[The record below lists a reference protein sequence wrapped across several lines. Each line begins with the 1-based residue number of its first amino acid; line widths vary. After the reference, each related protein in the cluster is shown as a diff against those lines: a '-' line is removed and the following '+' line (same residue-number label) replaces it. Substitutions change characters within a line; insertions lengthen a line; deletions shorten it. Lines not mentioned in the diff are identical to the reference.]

1 MSAHVPLADRQLARD
16 TVAEL
21 QSIIDRIRT
30 GQVPRWVLIGIAS
43 HLATAA
49 RIVHGVNREH
59 DCGTSKCVVTIHD
72 CIESGCIGEKAA
84 QP

>member
-16 TVAEL
+16 TVVEL
-21 QSIIDRIRT
+21 QSMIDRIRT
-30 GQVPRWVLIGIAS
+30 GRVPRWALVGIAS

-49 RIVHGVNREH
+49 RIVHGVNRDHE
-59 DCGTSKCVVTIHD
+59 CGDACGNASL
-72 CIESGCIGEKAA
+72 KAG